1 MSNLLTATSDL
12 SWVWNQCLAAI
23 ETRIQR
29 QSYNTWFRP
38 TQLIHFAP
46 DQAIIQVS
54 SHFFSDWLEEHYLE
68 LIKTTLHEQTGHNC
82 EIVFS
87 VSADKPISE
96 PPLFSDTVQEQAK
109 VPSVAVFH
117 LNPRYTFDT
126 FIVGDSNEFTYTAAL
141 AVAKSPGKT
150 SFNPLVIHG
159 GVGLGK
165 THLLQA
171 IGHYCVQHTSAK
183 NVVYVSSEKF
193 VSDFIQS
200 IKNKDTTEFV
210 RIYRT
215 ADVLLVDDIQFF
227 PQSESTQKEFFHTF
241 NTLHQNGKQIV
252 LSSDCPPNRLK
263 GLEER
268 LISRFQWGLVTGIEK
283 PDLETRMA
291 ILKKKAENEGI
302 YIEDG
307 IARLIAMQVDTNIRE
322 LEGIL
327 THLLAQASLKNTPIT
342 QELVL
347 NLLDN
352 TFKPS
357 KNQPTIDNIQRI
369 AAKHFCISEDL
380 LISKTRKQEVAMA
393 RQVAMYLCRKM
404 TSSSLETIGLHFG
417 GRDHSTVIHACQ
429 SVESKLLTEPS
440 FASRLHR
447 LTQDVHTS
455 SHS

>member
-1 MSNLLTATSDL
+1 MSPYLTAHADL
-12 SWVWNQCLAAI
+12 SLLWNRCLAAI

-38 TQLIHFAP
+38 TQLTHLAP
-46 DQAIIQVS
+46 DQAVLQVP

-68 LIKTTLHEQTGHNC
+68 LIKTTLFEQTGQTC
-82 EIVFS
+82 ELVFS
-87 VSADKPISE
+87 VSPDRPVSE
-96 PPLFSDTVQEQAK
+96 PPLFSDAAQEQTQS
-109 VPSVAVFH
+109 PSVAVFH

-150 SFNPLVIHG
+150 SFNPLVVHG

-171 IGHYCVQHTSAK
+171 IGHYCVEHTSAK

-200 IKNKDTTEFV
+200 IKNKDTTDFV
-210 RIYRT
+210 RTYRT
-215 ADVLLVDDIQFF
+215 ADVLLVDDVQFF

-252 LSSDCPPNRLK
+252 LSSDCPPNLLK

-291 ILKKKAENEGI
+291 ILKKKAENEGM
-302 YIEDG
+302 YLEDG
-307 IARLIAMQVDTNIRE
+307 IARLIATQVDTNIRE

-342 QELVL
+342 QELVIG
-347 NLLDN
+347 LLDN
-352 TFKPS
+352 NIRPS

-369 AAKHFCISEDL
+369 TARHFSISEDL

-404 TSSSLETIGLHFG
+404 TASSLGTIGLHFG

-440 FASRLHR
+440 FANRLHR

-455 SHS
+455 SLS

>member
-1 MSNLLTATSDL
+1 MNPHLTAESNLSLL
-12 SWVWNQCLAAI
+12 WNRCLATI

-29 QSYNTWFRP
+29 QSYITWFKP
-38 TQLIHFAP
+38 TRLIHLAP
-46 DQAIIQVS
+46 DQAIVEVS

-68 LIKTTLHEQTGHNC
+68 LIKNTLYEQTGQTC
-82 EIVFS
+82 EVAFS
-87 VSADKPISE
+87 VSSEKPVPE
-96 PPLFSDTVQEQAK
+96 PPLFSDALQEQASS
-109 VPSVAVFH
+109 PSVAVFH

-126 FIVGDSNEFTYTAAL
+126 FIVGDSNEFTYTAAQ

-150 SFNPLVIHG
+150 SFNPLVVHG

-171 IGHYCVQHTSAK
+171 IGHYCVHHTSAK

-200 IKNKDTTEFV
+200 IKNKDTTDFV
-210 RIYRT
+210 RTYRT

-291 ILKKKAENEGI
+291 ILKKKAENEGLNL
-302 YIEDG
+302 EDG
-307 IARLIAMQVDTNIRE
+307 IARLIATQVDTNIRE

-347 NLLDN
+347 SLLDHN
-352 TFKPS
+352 VKPTQ
-357 KNQPTIDNIQRI
+357 NRLTIDHIQRI
-369 AAKHFCISEDL
+369 TARHFSISEDL
-380 LISKTRKQEVAMA
+380 LISKTRKQEVAVA

-429 SVESKLLTEPS
+429 SVESRLLTEPS
-440 FASRLHR
+440 FAHRLHR
-447 LTQDVHTS
+447 LTQDIHTS
-455 SHS
+455 SLS